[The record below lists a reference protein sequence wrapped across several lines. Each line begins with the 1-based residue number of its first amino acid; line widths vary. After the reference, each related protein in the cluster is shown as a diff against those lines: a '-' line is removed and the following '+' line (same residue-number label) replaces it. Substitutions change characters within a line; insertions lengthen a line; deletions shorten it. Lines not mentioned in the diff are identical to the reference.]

1 MLLSLLLRAIIL
13 IFIIFS
19 LGCVPSL
26 EGLYHT
32 YQKTV
37 SHYQSL
43 LARNLEDSE
52 LRLKFAKFYYRFKE
66 YDKVVNLL
74 EKEES
79 LLARILYA
87 KALTRLHDYSK
98 ALEVFTQIKE
108 KITSPEALY
117 LYGLVLEK
125 KNLYPQAV
133 KVYGKVNPPF
143 RELAQKHLRNIRA
156 KVEGELPLYVK
167 KLISQSQQFLS
178 QIQEEA
184 GIILL
189 VDERI
194 EITSANTSLTTLH
207 VIEKVLKERGK
218 ELAEVEI
225 GYDSTYERVE
235 LEFARTITPQ
245 GKLIYVGKENIRD
258 VTKYLNYPLYSNAR
272 AFIISLPG
280 VEVSSL
286 IEYKVNIYSS
296 KLINGDDFSFFYRL
310 KERYPIYKA
319 NFRLILP
326 KYREAKFKVLNKE
339 YAKDI
344 VLEPRVREDRNHKIY
359 WWHFDKIFPIIPERK
374 MPPFSLVNPTI
385 LISSFQGWE
394 EIYNWW
400 YSLYKDKLTLSK
412 EMKKLVETLIKGA
425 SSSYEKARRVYEYVA
440 KNIRYV
446 AVEYGES
453 GYEPHQAQ
461 EVFLNRYGDC
471 KDQAILLVALLKEA
485 GLESFPVLIPTQEAY
500 SLQKDFPSLVFN
512 HAICAVNIGG
522 ELIFMD
528 PTSQTTAFGDLP
540 LSDQNREVLLF
551 SSQGFRIVKTP
562 LLKNTRILYY
572 MEITI
577 DEKENAFIKREVTT
591 RGCYASSQ
599 RYYLKYTHP
608 QRIRE
613 DIRKRITEIS
623 PFAKLSNYHIE
634 NVEDL
639 SKFPK
644 LTYTFTAEKFL
655 KPAKNLRI
663 IPSLNEIDLSYSL
676 IAKEKR
682 NFPIDFRGVFI
693 RQAKIVVELPPN
705 LEVKYLPKSTSL
717 TTDWFGFQLNYTY
730 HPQEHKLEFFQKFIL
745 KKRIVKLEDYSLFRE
760 KLKNVFYVLKGEVIL
775 EKRG

>member
-1 MLLSLLLRAIIL
+1 MSLGLLLRIVFFV
-13 IFIIFS
+13 FIIFS
-19 LGCVPSL
+19 LSCTSSL
-26 EGLYHT
+26 DNFYQA

-37 SHYQSL
+37 SRYQSL
-43 LARNLEDSE
+43 LDRNPQDSE
-52 LRLKFAKFYYRFKE
+52 LRLRLAKFYYHFKE
-66 YDKVVNLL
+66 YEKVVKLL
-74 EKEES
+74 EKEKS
-79 LLARILYA
+79 LLARSLYA

-98 ALEVFTQIKE
+98 ALEVFNQIKE

-125 KNLYPQAV
+125 KNLYSQAV
-133 KVYGKVNPPF
+133 EVYQKVTPPF
-143 RELAQKHLRNIRA
+143 QKLAQKHLENIKA
-156 KVEGELPLYVK
+156 KVEGELPPYVK
-167 KLISQSQQFLS
+167 EIVSQSQQFLQ

-184 GIILL
+184 GVILL
-189 VDERI
+189 VDESI
-194 EITSANTSLTTLH
+194 EITSTNTSFTTLH

-218 ELAEVEI
+218 KLAEVEI

-245 GKLIYVGKENIRD
+245 GKLIYAGRENIRD

-280 VEVSSL
+280 VEVDSL
-286 IEYKVNIYSS
+286 IEYKIKIYSS

-310 KERYPIYKA
+310 KEKYPIYKA
-319 NFRLILP
+319 NFRLVLP
-326 KYREAKFKVLNKE
+326 KHREAKFKILNKE
-339 YAKDI
+339 YAKDV
-344 VLEPRVREDRNHKIY
+344 VLEPQVREDEGHKIY
-359 WWHFDKIFPIIPERK
+359 WWHFDKISPIIPERK

-385 LISSFQGWE
+385 LISSFQDWE

-400 YSLYKDKLTLSK
+400 CSLYKDKLTLSK
-412 EMKKLVETLIKGA
+412 EMKELVATLIRGA
-425 SSSYEKARRVYEYVA
+425 NSGYEKAKRLYEYVA

-471 KDQAILLVALLKEA
+471 KDQAILLVALLREA

-512 HAICAVNIGG
+512 HAICAVNLGG

-551 SSQGFRIVKTP
+551 SSQGFKIVKTP
-562 LLKNTRILYY
+562 LLKNTHILYC

-577 DEKENAFIKREVTT
+577 DEKENAFIKREVTS
-591 RGCYASSQ
+591 RGCYASYQ

-613 DIRKRITEIS
+613 DIKKRITEIS
-623 PFAKLSNYHIE
+623 PFAKLLDYHIE
-634 NVEDL
+634 NVEDF

-644 LTYTFTAEKFL
+644 LIYTFTAEKFL

-663 IPSLNEIDLSYSL
+663 IPALNEIDLSHSL
-676 IAKEKR
+676 IAKERR
-682 NFPIDFRGVFI
+682 NFPIDFRGVFT
-693 RQAKIVVELPPN
+693 RQAKVTVKLPSN
-705 LEVKYLPKSTSL
+705 LRVKYLPNTINL
-717 TTDWFGFQLNYTY
+717 TTEWFDFQLDYTY
-730 HPQEHKLEFFQKFIL
+730 HPQKHKLEFLQKFVL
-745 KKRIVKLEDYSLFRE
+745 KKRFVNLEDYALFRE
-760 KLKNVFYVLKGEVIL
+760 KLKNVFYVLKSEVIL
-775 EKRG
+775 EKKD

>member
-1 MLLSLLLRAIIL
+1 MSLLLRVIIL

-19 LGCVPSL
+19 LGCAPSL
-26 EGLYHT
+26 ENLYYT

-108 KITSPEALY
+108 KIASPEALY

-133 KVYGKVNPPF
+133 EVYRRVNPPF
-143 RELAQKHLRNIRA
+143 RELAQEHLKNIRA

-167 KLISQSQQFLS
+167 KLISQSQQFLN

-189 VDERI
+189 VDERV

-280 VEVSSL
+280 VEVDSL

-296 KLINGDDFSFFYRL
+296 KLINGDDFSFSYRL

-344 VLEPRVREDRNHKIY
+344 VLEPQVKEDRNHKIY

-412 EMKKLVETLIKGA
+412 EMKELVETLIKGA

-471 KDQAILLVALLKEA
+471 KDQAILLVALLKEV

-572 MEITI
+572 MKITI

-644 LTYTFTAEKFL
+644 LTYTFT
-655 KPAKNLRI
+655 
-663 IPSLNEIDLSYSL
+663 
-676 IAKEKR
+676 
-682 NFPIDFRGVFI
+682 
-693 RQAKIVVELPPN
+693 
-705 LEVKYLPKSTSL
+705 
-717 TTDWFGFQLNYTY
+717 
-730 HPQEHKLEFFQKFIL
+730 
-745 KKRIVKLEDYSLFRE
+745 
-760 KLKNVFYVLKGEVIL
+760 
-775 EKRG
+775 

>member
-1 MLLSLLLRAIIL
+1 MSLGLLLRIVFFV
-13 IFIIFS
+13 FIIFS
-19 LGCVPSL
+19 LSCTSSL
-26 EGLYHT
+26 DNFYQA

-37 SHYQSL
+37 SRYQSL
-43 LARNLEDSE
+43 LDRNPQDSE
-52 LRLKFAKFYYRFKE
+52 LRLRLAKFYYHFKE
-66 YDKVVNLL
+66 YEKVVKLL
-74 EKEES
+74 EKEKS
-79 LLARILYA
+79 LLARSLYA

-98 ALEVFTQIKE
+98 ALEVFNQIKE

-125 KNLYPQAV
+125 KNLYSQAV
-133 KVYGKVNPPF
+133 EVYQKVTPPF
-143 RELAQKHLRNIRA
+143 QKLAQKHLENIKA
-156 KVEGELPLYVK
+156 KVEGELPPYVK
-167 KLISQSQQFLS
+167 EIVSQSQQFLQ

-184 GIILL
+184 GVILL
-189 VDERI
+189 VDESI
-194 EITSANTSLTTLH
+194 EITSTNTSFTTLH

-218 ELAEVEI
+218 KLAEVEI

-245 GKLIYVGKENIRD
+245 GKLIYAGRENIRD

-280 VEVSSL
+280 VEVDSL
-286 IEYKVNIYSS
+286 IEYKIKIYSS

-310 KERYPIYKA
+310 KEKYPIYKA
-319 NFRLILP
+319 NFRLVLP
-326 KYREAKFKVLNKE
+326 KHREAKFKILNKE
-339 YAKDI
+339 YAKDV
-344 VLEPRVREDRNHKIY
+344 VLEPQVREDEGHKIY
-359 WWHFDKIFPIIPERK
+359 WWHFEKISPIIPERK

-385 LISSFQGWE
+385 LISSFQDWE

-400 YSLYKDKLTLSK
+400 CSLYKDKLTLSK
-412 EMKKLVETLIKGA
+412 EMKELVATLIRGA
-425 SSSYEKARRVYEYVA
+425 NSGYEKAKRLYEYVA

-471 KDQAILLVALLKEA
+471 KDQAILLVALLREA

-512 HAICAVNIGG
+512 HAICAVNLGG

-551 SSQGFRIVKTP
+551 SSQGFKIVKTP
-562 LLKNTRILYY
+562 LLKNTHILYC

-577 DEKENAFIKREVTT
+577 DEKENAFIKREVTS
-591 RGCYASSQ
+591 RGCYASYQ

-613 DIRKRITEIS
+613 DIKKRITEIS
-623 PFAKLSNYHIE
+623 PFAKLLDYHIE
-634 NVEDL
+634 NVEDF

-644 LTYTFTAEKFL
+644 LIYTFTAEKFL

-663 IPSLNEIDLSYSL
+663 IPALNEIDLSHSL
-676 IAKEKR
+676 IAKERR
-682 NFPIDFRGVFI
+682 NFPIDFRGVFT
-693 RQAKIVVELPPN
+693 RQAKVAVKLPSN
-705 LEVKYLPKSTSL
+705 LRVKYLPNTINL
-717 TTDWFGFQLNYTY
+717 TTEWFDFQLDYTY
-730 HPQEHKLEFFQKFIL
+730 HPQKHKLEFLQKFVL
-745 KKRIVKLEDYSLFRE
+745 KKRFVNLEDYALFRE
-760 KLKNVFYVLKGEVIL
+760 KLKNVFYVLKSEVIL
-775 EKRG
+775 EKKD